1 MMSLWQALLA
11 NLALAALVMLA
22 LDYALGLTTRWN
34 ATLGSCAKGGLLGL
48 GAIGMMVVLPTLVG
62 GALLDLRSIFV
73 AASSFVFG
81 PLAGLVSTAI
91 AVLAR
96 LVLGG
101 ETANVGVGNIVMAA
115 LAGMAARR
123 FSAGQIAPRWAL
135 LIFALAVTATNLAT
149 YFLLPLNMAVALLER
164 TGPAYLSLSFLG
176 ALFIGSSIRA
186 MEGRR
191 ALETSNM
198 IYRKMVEQLPDALN
212 FKDAK
217 GRFVVA
223 NPATAR
229 LVGVEEVSDLIGK
242 TDFDFHPE
250 DLAQRYRADEVS
262 LLGSREATRLEQ
274 PALLENGRPGWLAT
288 LKAPLIDD
296 QGRVAGLITH
306 NRDITEERANAE
318 VKNEFLSVVSHE
330 LRTPLTSI
338 KGSLGLL
345 SSERFGPI
353 DPKAANLLQ
362 IAQVNS
368 DRLLRL
374 VNDLLDMET
383 IDRGKLK
390 VVIQPT
396 RLEDAVRQAVAE
408 VKGYLVEKGVTITVE
423 NTCKGA
429 VVAVDPDRFQ
439 QVLGNLLSN
448 AMKFSPAQSVV
459 TIRLA
464 DLDGTARMS
473 VVDHGPG
480 IPKDFQSRLFKKFE
494 QAASGPKRKSGGT
507 GLGLSITKSIVEA
520 MNGRI
525 TFETAD
531 GQGTTFHVDLPLYD
545 ALAAK
550 RGRTQATAA

>member
-1 MMSLWQALLA
+1 MSLWQALLA